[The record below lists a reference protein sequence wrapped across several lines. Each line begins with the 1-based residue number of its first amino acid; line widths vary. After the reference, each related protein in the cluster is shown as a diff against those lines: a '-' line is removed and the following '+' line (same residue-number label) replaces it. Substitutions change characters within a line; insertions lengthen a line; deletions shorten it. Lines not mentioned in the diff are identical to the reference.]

1 MAVTYIELH
10 VRLAQLSHF
19 NIAKLFND
27 YILFQEINYLNLFV
41 YYTLDSQASLSSQK
55 FTWSLNKIRTI
66 YPKNH

>member
-1 MAVTYIELH
+1 MAVTYTELH
-10 VRLAQLSHF
+10 VKLAQFSHF
-19 NIAKLFND
+19 NMAKFFND

-41 YYTLDSQASLSSQK
+41 YYTLDSQASLSSHK